1 MRNTILRIAIAGLA
15 IVFYS
20 RLATADV
27 PLYKVFETTV
37 TNTNS
42 YRNRFIDVE
51 LEAEFTSPSGT
62 TTPWRGF
69 FDGDGSGG
77 GDFQTGNT
85 WRLRFM
91 PDEVGTW
98 DYAYSWTDGTA
109 GGSGSFDCILDGE
122 GKGVIR
128 AYQDNPHWFAYN
140 GTAPVFLKS
149 YQLYYEGLL
158 HHDIDWTVS
167 NVYQKLVDAGYN
179 HLQIYL
185 LPTSWFEPNAWKFA
199 DAPATVS
206 HDHLFSGANP
216 SSTMNLLVCHNL
228 EKHVTWLNDHNVGLL
243 GHQGFD
249 GNRNG
254 PRFHDLSS
262 SEQDFYIKYVC
273 ARLAPYANI
282 CGWNYTWE
290 TRGNGPELIW
300 ADLIMKYDPWSHL
313 RSYHDEWPD
322 SGPKGQGGHH
332 FSDQRYSLANIENHT
347 QDYTHPRSHDPWTH
361 HLVTLSAYVE
371 KPVFMSEGSGLWR
384 WFWGAKEDEI
394 HRNAWAVTTAG
405 GSFCWTDHTE
415 GGSSTT
421 VLSWSDAKHRIDH
434 LNDIMTHD
442 LASYR
447 MTPHDE
453 LLSSITSGTTCYCLA
468 EIGEQYIVY
477 KEEGG
482 SFDLDLATGEYTA
495 TWIDTRTNERQLG
508 GNITGVGNNV
518 NFGAPDNSTEW
529 LLLLLNRLQP
539 AADAVRSRE
548 SSLPFTIPRLSR
560 KPHST

>member
-1 MRNTILRIAIAGLA
+1 
-15 IVFYS
+15 
-20 RLATADV
+20 
-27 PLYKVFETTV
+27 V

-62 TTPWRGF
+62 TRPWRGF

-77 GDFQTGNT
+77 GDYQTGNT

-98 DYAYSWTDGTA
+98 DYAYSWTDGTP
-109 GGSGSFDCILDGE
+109 GGSGRFDCILDGA

-140 GTAPVFLKS
+140 GTDPVFLKS

-158 HHDIDWTVS
+158 HLNIDWTVS
-167 NVYQKLVDAGYN
+167 HVYRKLVDAGYN

-185 LPTSWFEPNAWKFA
+185 LPTSWYEPNCWTFT

-206 HDHLFSGANP
+206 HDHLFSGVHP
-216 SSTMNLLVCHNL
+216 SRTMNLLVSHNL
-228 EKHVTWLNDHNVGLL
+228 DKHVAWLNDHDVGLL

-290 TRGNGPELIW
+290 TRGDGPELIW
-300 ADLIMKYDPWSHL
+300 ADLLMKYDPWSHL

-322 SGPKGQGGHH
+322 SGPNGQGGHH
-332 FSDQRYSLANIENHT
+332 FSDRRYSLANIENHT
-347 QDYTHPRSHDPWTH
+347 QDRTLPRSHDPSTH

-371 KPVFMSEGSGLWR
+371 KPVYMSEGNGLWR
-384 WFWGAKEDEI
+384 WYWGAKEDEI
-394 HRNAWAVTTAG
+394 HRNAWAVTMAG

-421 VLSWSDAKHRIDH
+421 VLSWPTVKHRIDY
-434 LNDIMTHD
+434 LCDIMTKD
-442 LASYR
+442 TQFYR
-447 MTPHDE
+447 MNPHDE
-453 LLSSITSGTTCYCLA
+453 LLNSITSRTTCYCLA
-468 EIGEQYIVY
+468 EIGRQYLVY
-477 KEEGG
+477 KEQGG
-482 SFDLDLATGEYTA
+482 SFDLDLATGKYTV
-495 TWIDTRTNERQLG
+495 TWIDTRTNERQSG
-508 GNITGVGNNV
+508 GNVTGVGDPV
-518 NFGAPDNSTEW
+518 NFSVPDNSTEW
-529 LLLLLNRLQP
+529 LLLLLNRL
-539 AADAVRSRE
+539 
-548 SSLPFTIPRLSR
+548 
-560 KPHST
+560 